1 MTQTSR
7 KNAVQVGMMGLLA
20 LVLLL
25 VGILWVKEYRLGQKK
40 TTYTARFQ
48 EVGNLAEGD
57 PVNVRGVRK
66 GAVTDVTLEERAVR
80 VELELERDV
89 VLHPDATLR
98 IANIG
103 FMGEKFLALEPGT
116 APGRYDHRKPI
127 PGRFQSGVPEVIAG
141 TGDLLIEATELSSR
155 LNVLLDAVDP
165 AGVER
170 TSRNLERA
178 SSSLS
183 TALGDNRDDLRAAIR
198 DFRAAARDLR
208 SIAEANKDQ
217 VGTSLRNFDDAS
229 RKLSGLA
236 DQLSTTAASMQR
248 VVARVE
254 SREGTIGRAIADTT
268 LYTEMRE
275 TIRNTNEL
283 VKDIRKN
290 PKRYLRIGLF

>member
-1 MTQTSR
+1 
-7 KNAVQVGMMGLLA
+7 MGLLA

-25 VGILWVKEYRLGQKK
+25 AGILWVKDYRLGKKK

-48 EVGNLAEGD
+48 EVGNLGEGD

-66 GAVTDVTLEERAVR
+66 GAVTDVQLEDRAVR
-80 VELELERDV
+80 VEFELDRDV

-103 FMGEKFLALEPGT
+103 FMGEKFLALEPGS
-116 APGRYDHRKPI
+116 APGRYDHRRPI

-141 TGDLLIEATELSSR
+141 AGDLLIETTELSSR

-165 AGVER
+165 SGVER

-183 TALGDNRDDLRAAIR
+183 TALGDNREDLRAAIR

-208 SIAEANKDQ
+208 TIAETNKDQ
-217 VGTSLRNFDDAS
+217 VGTSLRNFDEAS
-229 RKLSGLA
+229 RKLSTLA
-236 DQLSTTAASMQR
+236 DQLSTTATSMQR
-248 VVARVE
+248 IVARVE
-254 SREGTIGRAIADTT
+254 SREGTVGRALADTT

-283 VKDIRKN
+283 VKDIRRN
-290 PKRYLRIGLF
+290 PRRYLRIGIF

>member
-7 KNAVQVGMMGLLA
+7 KNAVQVGIMGLAA

-25 VGILWVKEYRLGQKK
+25 VGVVWIKEYRLGKKK

-66 GAVTDVTLEERAVR
+66 GAVTDVKLEDQAVR
-80 VELELERDV
+80 VELELDRDV
-89 VLHPDATLR
+89 VLHPDASLR

-116 APGRYDHRKPI
+116 APGQYDSTKPI

-141 TGDLLIEATELSSR
+141 AGDLLIETTELSSR
-155 LNVLLDAVDP
+155 LNVLLDAIDP
-165 AGVER
+165 AMVER
-170 TSRNLERA
+170 TSKNMERA
-178 SSSLS
+178 SGSLS
-183 TALGDNRDDLRAAIR
+183 TALGDNRQDLRTAIL
-198 DFRAAARDLR
+198 DFKAAAKDLR
-208 SIAEANKDQ
+208 TIASTNKDQ
-217 VGTSLRNFDDAS
+217 VGTSLKNFDNAS
-229 RKLSGLA
+229 RKLSDLA
-236 DQLSTTAASMQR
+236 DQLSVTAASMQR

-254 SREGTIGRAIADTT
+254 SSQGSVGRAIADTS

-290 PKRYLRIGLF
+290 PKRYLKIGLF

>member
-1 MTQTSR
+1 MTQRSR
-7 KNAVQVGMMGLLA
+7 KNAVQVGIMGLLA

-25 VGILWVKEYRLGQKK
+25 VGVIWIKEYRLGEKK

-66 GAVTDVTLEERAVR
+66 GAVTDVKLEDQSVR
-80 VELELERDV
+80 VEMDLDRDV

-103 FMGEKFLALEPGT
+103 FMGEKFLALEPGS
-116 APGRYDHRKPI
+116 APGRFDHTKPI

-141 TGDLLIEATELSSR
+141 AGDLMIETTELSSR
-155 LNVLLDAVDP
+155 LNVLLDAIDP
-165 AGVER
+165 AMVER
-170 TSRNLERA
+170 TSRNMERA
-178 SSSLS
+178 SGSLS
-183 TALGDNRDDLRAAIR
+183 SALGDNRQDLRAAIL
-198 DFRAAARDLR
+198 DFKAAAKDLR
-208 SIAEANKDQ
+208 TIASANKDQ
-217 VGTSLRNFDDAS
+217 VGTSLRNFDNAS
-229 RKLSGLA
+229 RKLSDLA
-236 DQLSTTAASMQR
+236 DQLSVTAASMQR

-254 SREGTIGRAIADTT
+254 SSQGSVGRAIADTT

-290 PKRYLRIGLF
+290 PKRYLKIGLF